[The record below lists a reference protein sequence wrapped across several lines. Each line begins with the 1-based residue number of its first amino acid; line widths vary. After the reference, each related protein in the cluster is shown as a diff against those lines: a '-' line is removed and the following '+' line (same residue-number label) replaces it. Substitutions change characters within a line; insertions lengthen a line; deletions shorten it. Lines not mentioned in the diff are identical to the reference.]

1 MAVRGRQE
9 PARWLLVI
17 VSTAGAP
24 STLRV
29 HVWRRLRSLGGLYLQ
44 QAVCLLPDRPETT
57 RAVTRMLTR
66 VRHEGGEGRMIRI
79 TVTDPAEEQAVTAQF
94 QQERDDEY
102 REVISKT
109 PAFLAEIAS
118 ERAKGRATYTE
129 VEESDADLQRLRT
142 WLARIRARDY
152 FGAPQAQEAEA
163 AVEACAAAL
172 AEFEAEALAA
182 EAPEPATP
190 AAPDPAGGSAPS
202 TPFDA
207 LTACPT
213 GRAPR
218 WLSRVML
225 RHAISR
231 AELRQAPGFH

>member
-1 MAVRGRQE
+1 MQEGQE

-24 STLRV
+24 SALRV

-79 TVTDPAEEQAVTAQF
+79 SITDPAEEQAVIASF
-94 QQERDDEY
+94 QQERADEY

-109 PAFLAEIAS
+109 PAFLQEIAS

-129 VEESDADLQRLRT
+129 VEESDADLQRMRT

-152 FGAPQAQEAEA
+152 FSAPQAREAEA

-172 AEFEAEALAA
+172 GEFEAAALAA
-182 EAPEPATP
+182 EAPES
-190 AAPDPAGGSAPS
+190 AAPAVPRPGRRLRAIDS
-202 TPFDA
+202 FDA
-207 LTACPT
+207 
-213 GRAPR
+213 
-218 WLSRVML
+218 
-225 RHAISR
+225 
-231 AELRQAPGFH
+231 

>member
-1 MAVRGRQE
+1 MAKQE
-9 PARWLLVI
+9 GPESARWLLVI

-79 TVTDPAEEQAVTAQF
+79 TVTDVAEEQAIIAGF

-102 REVISKT
+102 REVVSKT
-109 PAFLAEIAS
+109 PAFLSEIAA
-118 ERAKGRATYTE
+118 ERARGRITYTE
-129 VEESDADLQRLRT
+129 VEESEADLQRLRT

-152 FGAPQAQEAEA
+152 FGAPQANEAQA

-172 AEFEAEALAA
+172 AEFEAAALAA
-182 EAPEPATP
+182 EAPEPAAP
-190 AAPDPAGGSAPS
+190 ATLRP
-202 TPFDA
+202 
-207 LTACPT
+207 
-213 GRAPR
+213 GRR
-218 WLSRVML
+218 L
-225 RHAISR
+225 RAVDSSPE
-231 AELRQAPGFH
+231 A

>member
-1 MAVRGRQE
+1 MATHEGQE
-9 PARWLLVI
+9 QASWLLVI

-44 QAVCLLPDRPETT
+44 QAVCLLPDRPDTA
-57 RAVTRMLTR
+57 RAVTRMLSR
-66 VRHEGGEGRMIRI
+66 VRHEGGEGRTIRI
-79 TVTDPAEEQAVTAQF
+79 AVTDPAEEQAVIAEF
-94 QQERDDEY
+94 QRERADEY

-109 PAFLAEIAS
+109 PAFLAEIAA

-152 FGAPQAQEAEA
+152 FGVPQAQEAQA
-163 AVEACAAAL
+163 AVDRCAAAL
-172 AEFEAEALAA
+172 AEFEAAALAA

-190 AAPDPAGGSAPS
+190 AAPRPGRRLRAIDSL
-202 TPFDA
+202 DA
-207 LTACPT
+207 
-213 GRAPR
+213 
-218 WLSRVML
+218 
-225 RHAISR
+225 
-231 AELRQAPGFH
+231 

>member
-1 MAVRGRQE
+1 MATQE
-9 PARWLLVI
+9 GQEQARWLLVI

-57 RAVTRMLTR
+57 RAVTRVLSR
-66 VRHEGGEGRMIRI
+66 VRDEGGEGRMIRI
-79 TVTDPAEEQAVTAQF
+79 SITDSAEEQAVIAEF
-94 QQERDDEY
+94 QHERADEY

-109 PAFLAEIAS
+109 PAFLQEIAA

-129 VEESDADLQRLRT
+129 VEESDADLHRLRT

-152 FGAPQAQEAEA
+152 FSAPQAAEAEA
-163 AVEACAAAL
+163 AVDRCAAAL

-182 EAPEPATP
+182 EAAEPANRP
-190 AAPDPAGGSAPS
+190 AYGV
-202 TPFDA
+202 
-207 LTACPT
+207 
-213 GRAPR
+213 GRR
-218 WLSRVML
+218 L
-225 RHAISR
+225 RAVDS
-231 AELRQAPGFH
+231 Q